1 MTTHKNN
8 NEPIGNYCIYAI
20 FIDIKTFK
28 IGKADLDRTDKDGIP
43 LRIKTQI
50 KLFRTIFSMSFVN
63 YEIVFI

>member
-1 MTTHKNN
+1 MHKNN
-8 NEPIGNYCIYAI
+8 NESIGNYCIYAI